1 MGLLGV
7 SDRENNEEGDPCLV
21 DEEKRQEDD
30 HVNLEVVVLE
40 DEAKDDGGTDGK
52 WKGTDSRHS
61 NEDLE
66 GGEKRKGPMEGG
78 NGGVERWGGRR

>member
-1 MGLLGV
+1 M
-7 SDRENNEEGDPCLV
+7 V

-52 WKGTDSRHS
+52 WKGTDS
-61 NEDLE
+61 
-66 GGEKRKGPMEGG
+66 
-78 NGGVERWGGRR
+78 

>member
-1 MGLLGV
+1 M
-7 SDRENNEEGDPCLV
+7 V

-30 HVNLEVVVLE
+30 HVNLEVIVLE
-40 DEAKDDGGTDGK
+40 DKAKDDGGTDGK
-52 WKGTDSRHS
+52 RKSTDSRHS

-78 NGGVERWGGRR
+78 NGKVERWGGRR